1 MHSDNF
7 VKSSKINHAFKDK
20 FNRKYS
26 WVFSLKKGKKK
37 QVNFLN
43 RQLENEK
50 IVAQKERELDL
61 LRANAE
67 KESQEKHVSTTRLSE
82 RL

>member
-1 MHSDNF
+1 M
-7 VKSSKINHAFKDK
+7 
-20 FNRKYS
+20 
-26 WVFSLKKGKKK
+26 
-37 QVNFLN
+37 QVNFFN